1 MNTDVALNYKAKL
14 TQIVAKLDLSY
25 FKDKKFLKRDKK
37 ELLEYAKILLDE
49 IGKNDELRQQFNI
62 EMSKHSEIFTK
73 YGLKLP
79 EAPIDKDVKI
89 KLLSGK

>member
-1 MNTDVALNYKAKL
+1 MKNT
-14 TQIVAKLDLSY
+14 
-25 FKDKKFLKRDKK
+25 
-37 ELLEYAKILLDE
+37 KILLDE